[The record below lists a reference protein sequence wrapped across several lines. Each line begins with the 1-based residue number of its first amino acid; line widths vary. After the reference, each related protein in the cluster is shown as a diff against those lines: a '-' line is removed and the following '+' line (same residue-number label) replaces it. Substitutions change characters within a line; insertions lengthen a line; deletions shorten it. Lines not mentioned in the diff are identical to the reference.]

1 MLKFKSREVWKLLT
15 IAGENI
21 CHRPFNYSFI
31 YSKSIYG
38 FPSSCA
44 WCALHSNKLLTW
56 QIKQIIQQRFLFFI
70 SSIFSTF
77 CALHWQ
83 LPIGYWG
90 QCQWENQKK
99 KQGKWYSNRSCA
111 MIYLLKKVKNFV
123 CLVNIIIYFRTKG
136 LPSSITARFVLA
148 CNQIIIIN

>member
-1 MLKFKSREVWKLLT
+1 MIKVYWQLKLNTYINKIIVPMLKFKSREVWKLLT

-44 WCALHSNKLLTW
+44 RCALHSNKLLTW

-90 QCQWENQKK
+90 QCQWENKK
-99 KQGKWYSNRSCA
+99 KKNRENDIVIVPVLWY
-111 MIYLLKKVKNFV
+111 IYWKKSRILF
-123 CLVNIIIYFRTKG
+123 
-136 LPSSITARFVLA
+136 A
-148 CNQIIIIN
+148 

>member
-44 WCALHSNKLLTW
+44 RCALHSNKLLTW

-90 QCQWENQKK
+90 QCQWENNKK
-99 KQGKWYSNRSCA
+99 NKENDIVIVSVLWY
-111 MIYLLKKVKNFV
+111 IYWKKNFV

-136 LPSSITARFVLA
+136 LPSSITARFVLT
-148 CNQIIIIN
+148 CNRIIIIN